1 MQFFRSVID
10 SPLTHDFLMG
20 AWIAPILPREEE
32 EEEEEK
38 VVLIQESELK
48 AISADDGSSC
58 EEKKSL
64 HSTVKKVLLTK
75 HKFLVAQGLFLLK
88 ENFNLIYILTMLAAT
103 QKNNQ
108 AKSALNNWKL
118 YTLPIIFT
126 GSAILVLPTH
136 YIIPLIQ
143 AASLTSCVALIFF
156 KKKLLGISA
165 TCFALIQLAN
175 YYRLAPKKLSNS
187 FSLIHPVASNAYV
200 LVYEN
205 LILKI
210 LVINSLFFNLF
221 FSFNKKPILP
231 PTISQTECTLRFDEM
246 DNEPKNYQLDPYHYL
261 THQTTDDKT
270 LQGQLFQLLREIR
283 YNLVINE
290 LGEDAFLLRLYP
302 SPVGIVIP
310 ENSQH
315 SLLNPFIAKPLFQ
328 DILNRIAK
336 EPIEEEKGLF
346 FEKYTLEYVTNTVSK
361 KINQDPALNK
371 LVINWFTCEIENSGI
386 EKESKKTAL
395 KSIIKENVELLEKN
409 QAPQTLSIIKE
420 EYVYFLLVKM
430 GILQIDNQIE
440 SV

>member
-1 MQFFRSVID
+1 
-10 SPLTHDFLMG
+10 
-20 AWIAPILPREEE
+20 
-32 EEEEEK
+32 
-38 VVLIQESELK
+38 
-48 AISADDGSSC
+48 
-58 EEKKSL
+58 
-64 HSTVKKVLLTK
+64 
-75 HKFLVAQGLFLLK
+75 
-88 ENFNLIYILTMLAAT
+88 
-103 QKNNQ
+103 
-108 AKSALNNWKL
+108 
-118 YTLPIIFT
+118 
-126 GSAILVLPTH
+126 
-136 YIIPLIQ
+136 
-143 AASLTSCVALIFF
+143 
-156 KKKLLGISA
+156 
-165 TCFALIQLAN
+165 
-175 YYRLAPKKLSNS
+175 
-187 FSLIHPVASNAYV
+187 
-200 LVYEN
+200 
-205 LILKI
+205 
-210 LVINSLFFNLF
+210 
-221 FSFNKKPILP
+221 
-231 PTISQTECTLRFDEM
+231 M